1 MLFNRT
7 GDYFGTFNISGEI
20 SCYIEKNLANLSRQ
34 VGSTCSECYLSLDD
48 IGLRSSDFS
57 RKFKN
62 YKILFT

>member
-1 MLFNRT
+1 MLHR
-7 GDYFGTFNISGEI
+7 E
-20 SCYIEKNLANLSRQ
+20 NLANLSQ
-34 VGSTCSECYLSLDD
+34 QAGSTCSEYYLSLDD

>member
-7 GDYFGTFNISGEI
+7 GDYLGTFNISGEI
-20 SCYIEKNLANLSRQ
+20 SCYDKSRQ
-34 VGSTCSECYLSLDD
+34 VGSTCGECYLSLDD

>member
-1 MLFNRT
+1 MLFNST

-20 SCYIEKNLANLSRQ
+20 SLLHRENLANLSRQ
-34 VGSTCSECYLSLDD
+34 VGSTYSECYLSLDD

>member
-1 MLFNRT
+1 MVFNRT

-20 SCYIEKNLANLSRQ
+20 SCYIEKILQICLDKLDLYVVS
-34 VGSTCSECYLSLDD
+34 YLSLDD